1 MRKRKVKVPHP
12 ITGKPFEVELET
24 ITLPSGKSMTGYR
37 FGGAV
42 VEYKEPRKHS
52 AYFESAEQEE
62 RLRAELVA
70 LWGTFA
76 KAFLTKLGPTPPED
90 HPVLMSRMQWLEMQ
104 CDYLL
109 ERHLEALRVISRLRD
124 ALDAA
129 RAGGKRG
136 GRPSIKP
143 PGTDDLI
150 RDMVTKNNKL
160 RGTRK
165 HKSARALDEA
175 IARALNKL
183 LTNCKTPLTGANYIT
198 RLQARDW
205 RLALAKQSR
214 VQVPAK

>member
-1 MRKRKVKVPHP
+1 MCKRKVKVPHP
-12 ITGKPFEVELET
+12 ITGEPFEVELET
-24 ITLPSGKSMTGYR
+24 ITLSYPLALWLGLGIAGHEAETVTVTGYR
-37 FGGAV
+37 YSGAV

-109 ERHLEALRVISRLRD
+109 ERHLEALPVISRLRD

-150 RDMVTKNNKL
+150 RDMVTKNNKW
-160 RGTRK
+160 RGTRRAGRRA
-165 HKSARALDEA
+165 SAARPVATVDGRAFSA
-175 IARALNKL
+175 AGRSTTSAV
-183 LTNCKTPLTGANYIT
+183 
-198 RLQARDW
+198 
-205 RLALAKQSR
+205 R
-214 VQVPAK
+214 VVIKRPC